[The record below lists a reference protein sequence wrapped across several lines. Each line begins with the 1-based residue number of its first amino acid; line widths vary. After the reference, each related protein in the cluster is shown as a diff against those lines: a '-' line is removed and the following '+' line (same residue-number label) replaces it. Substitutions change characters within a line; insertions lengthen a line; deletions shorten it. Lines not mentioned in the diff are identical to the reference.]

1 MFSMAAFGLSLD
13 IIGAT
18 VVAIADLP
26 SWRKDF
32 VKYCPR
38 TKPVEK
44 ARIEMTTKTDGKEV
58 WLREGEEGY
67 SDISE
72 ILEQYLERE
81 VSGDIRSNRVG
92 RRKYVISVPDGVEY
106 RDSPLRRREFSELVR
121 EWEAQYIRRL
131 GLGLLLIGFSVQI
144 VATLL

>member
-1 MFSMAAFGLSLD
+1 MD

-26 SWRKDF
+26 SCRKDF
-32 VKYCPR
+32 VNYCPR
-38 TKPVEK
+38 TKHVEK
-44 ARIEMTTKTDGKEV
+44 ARIEMTTKTDGQEV

-67 SDISE
+67 NDISE

-92 RRKYVISVPDGVEY
+92 RRNYVISVPNGVEY
-106 RDSPLRRREFSELVR
+106 RDSTLRRREFSELVR
-121 EWEAQYIRRL
+121 EWEARYIRRL